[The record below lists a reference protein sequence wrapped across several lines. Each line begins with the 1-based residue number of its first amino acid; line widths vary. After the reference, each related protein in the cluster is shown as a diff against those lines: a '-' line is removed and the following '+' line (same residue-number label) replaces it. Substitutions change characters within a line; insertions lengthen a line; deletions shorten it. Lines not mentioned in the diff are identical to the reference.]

1 MRRVNI
7 DIIVTNFGAFSKS
20 ECQPEA
26 FKSAVR
32 VDHHIRGRII
42 RVSVLQR
49 HLT

>member
-1 MRRVNI
+1 MQRVNI
-7 DIIVTNFGAFSKS
+7 DIIVTNLGAFSKS
-20 ECQPEA
+20 ECQTEA

-49 HLT
+49 HLM